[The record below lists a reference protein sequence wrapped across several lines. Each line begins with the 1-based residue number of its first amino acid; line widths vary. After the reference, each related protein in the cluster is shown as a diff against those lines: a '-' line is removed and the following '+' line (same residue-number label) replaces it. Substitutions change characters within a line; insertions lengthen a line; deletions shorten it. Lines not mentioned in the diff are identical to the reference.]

1 MTPHHFLNKR
11 TQFFKTTLENGGGF
25 TLIEVLVAV
34 FVLAVGIVAV
44 LQAFPLGTYIQ
55 KSSQMTTVA
64 IQLSQAKLEELI
76 SKSYD
81 DPLLSVSTT
90 TESYGTVSDFSLYKR
105 TTRINYYDPNNPF
118 QIPVADLGIKKIEIT
133 VFWKSPLGV
142 AEKEAKIATLF
153 SQK

>member
-1 MTPHHFLNKR
+1 MK
-11 TQFFKTTLENGGGF
+11 FKKGF
-25 TLIEVLVAV
+25 TLIEVLVAI
-34 FVLAVGIVAV
+34 FVLTVGIVAV

-64 IQLSQAKLEELI
+64 IQLSQAKLEELV

-81 DPLLSVSTT
+81 DSLLSVGTT
-90 TESYGTVSDFSLYKR
+90 TESYGTVSGFSSYKR
-105 TTRINYYDPNNPF
+105 TTRINYYDPNNPS

>member
-1 MTPHHFLNKR
+1 MKLKTKR
-11 TQFFKTTLENGGGF
+11 GF

-34 FVLAVGIVAV
+34 FILTVGIVAV

-81 DPLLSVSTT
+81 DPLLSVGTT
-90 TESYGTVSDFSLYKR
+90 TESYGTIPNFSSYKR
-105 TTRINYYDPNNPF
+105 ITKVNYYDPNNSS
-118 QIPVADLGIKKIEIT
+118 QIPATDLGIKKIEIT
-133 VFWKSPLGV
+133 VSWKSPLGV

>member
-1 MTPHHFLNKR
+1 MK
-11 TQFFKTTLENGGGF
+11 FKKGF
-25 TLIEVLVAV
+25 TLIEVLVAI
-34 FVLAVGIVAV
+34 FVLTVGIVAV

-81 DPLLSVSTT
+81 DSLLFVGTT
-90 TESYGTVSDFSLYKR
+90 TESYGTVSGFSSYKR
-105 TTRINYYDPNNPF
+105 TTRINYYDPNSPS

>member
-1 MTPHHFLNKR
+1 MKLKTKR
-11 TQFFKTTLENGGGF
+11 GF
-25 TLIEVLVAV
+25 TLIEVLAAV

-44 LQAFPLGTYIQ
+44 LQAFPLGTHIQ

-64 IQLSQAKLEELI
+64 IQLSQARLEEII

-81 DPLLSVSTT
+81 DPLLFVGTT
-90 TESYGTVSDFSLYKR
+90 TESYGTVSGFSSYKR
-105 TTRINYYDPNNPF
+105 TTRINYYDPNNPS
-118 QIPVADLGIKKIEIT
+118 QIPIADLGIKKIEIT

-142 AEKEAKIATLF
+142 SEKEAKIATLF